1 MPFLDETGLSYVWTK
16 IKNIL
21 NEKKSTKT
29 VRYVIGTSTNG
40 WTEADCDYLCDGVD
54 DQVEINAAIQA
65 LPDTGGEI
73 KILDGTYNI
82 SSSVSLG
89 YNVKIIGN
97 GISTI
102 LSRSWNSDGS
112 ESTMGILS
120 AFDNCYIDN
129 IKFVGNQNI
138 YTSSGNRSVDI
149 YGSYNTVANCVFI
162 NAYCGIYAMG
172 NNNKVNKNNISSCDT
187 GSELHGSYF
196 LVTENNV
203 ETSNSHAFN
212 FNISYS
218 SISNNLIINNSR
230 GIFLLGGLYNS
241 ISGNNISSNDEGLY
255 LQSSKFNVI
264 SDNNIYNNETGLFG
278 ISSESNMITDN
289 KMFRGSGLPS
299 DYSSSQYTIRLFM
312 SCTKNTIFNNII
324 NGKDVA
330 DESGET
336 DNLIFSNI
344 WDDTIDVVTKDY
356 VDTQLINKVNTED
369 GKGLS
374 TNDYTN
380 DEKTKL
386 AGIAAGAQVNTIEQI
401 SVNGSPLS
409 VSSKQVDITVPT
421 ILTFTATIPAS
432 GWEIYPFSLDGEPF
446 TYWCKLDLNGVLSSD
461 NCHIIPQY
469 STLSLLDVPD
479 MQTAYSLIKLAMTEN
494 NLIRFYSDEIPSVDI
509 PILIEV
515 IR

>member
-1 MPFLDETGLSYVWTK
+1 MPFLDEAGLSYVWSK
-16 IKNIL
+16 IKSLL

-40 WTEADCDYLCDGVD
+40 WTEADCDYLCDGID

-120 AFDNCYIDN
+120 AFDNCYIDS

-138 YTSSGNRSVDI
+138 YTSSSNRSVDI

-162 NAYCGIYAMG
+162 NAYYGIYAMG

-187 GSELHGSYF
+187 GSELHGSYY

-218 SISNNLIINNSR
+218 SISNNLIINNSC

-241 ISGNNISSNDEGLY
+241 ISGNNVSSNNEGLY
-255 LQSSKFNVI
+255 LNSSKFNVI

-324 NGKDVA
+324 NGKDVV

-344 WDDTIDVVTKDY
+344 WDDTVDVVTKDY
-356 VDTQLINKVNTED
+356 VDTKLATKA
-369 GKGLS
+369 
-374 TNDYTN
+374 
-380 DEKTKL
+380 TKL
-386 AGIAAGAQVNTIEQI
+386 
-401 SVNGSPLS
+401 
-409 VSSKQVDITVPT
+409 
-421 ILTFTATIPAS
+421 TFNATIPVS
-432 GWEIYPFSLDGEPF
+432 GWEIYPYSLDGEPF
-446 TYWCKLDLNGVLSSD
+446 TYWCKIDSNEISSTD
-461 NCHIIPQY
+461 NCHITPQY

-479 MQTAYSLIKLAMTEN
+479 MQTAFSLIKLAMTQN
-494 NLIRFYSDEIPSVDI
+494 NQIEFYSNEIPSVDI